1 VQENNTQIII
11 YQNKSGETRL
21 SIRINDEII
30 WLTQKMMVKVFLAS
44 SPKINMHL
52 KNTLMANK

>member
-1 VQENNTQIII
+1 VQENNSQIII

-21 SIRINDEII
+21 SIRFNDEII
-30 WLTQKMMVKVFLAS
+30 WLTQKMMAKVFLAS